1 LPQETQAASRDV
13 LIGARQAPSAIG
25 AISES
30 RSLSIIIRLWNPVL
44 LFDAA
49 GLAFFA
55 VSGAQRRST
64 MAGPRGDIAWDV
76 RRIGG
81 GMIQNVLLTEIP
93 TVCFASATGADLVQE
108 LRQGCQ
114 DRCRP
119 QPENGGE
126 CHSTPKE
133 TRNKPFELLS

>member
-1 LPQETQAASRDV
+1 
-13 LIGARQAPSAIG
+13 
-25 AISES
+25 
-30 RSLSIIIRLWNPVL
+30 VL

-81 GMIQNVLLTEIP
+81 GMIQHVLLTEIP

-119 QPENGGE
+119 QPENRRGMPLHAEGDSKQTFRTAQLNIVDLGFYKHGQS
-126 CHSTPKE
+126 C
-133 TRNKPFELLS
+133 